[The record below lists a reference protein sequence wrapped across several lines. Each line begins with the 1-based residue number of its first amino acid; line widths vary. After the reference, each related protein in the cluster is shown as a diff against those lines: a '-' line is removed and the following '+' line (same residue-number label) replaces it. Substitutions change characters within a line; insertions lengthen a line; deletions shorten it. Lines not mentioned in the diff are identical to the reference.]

1 MEKTENPEKSKLKQ
15 LKKIRMEKHLSVKLC
30 IGNTMNCLKKSDNY
44 TDISTTSQFML
55 LIDSIIK
62 NPKELTTLTNED
74 LANLG
79 FCTSCIMASD
89 FTSKYSQYYI
99 WSTGA
104 VVVSVGFYAF
114 MKQLDNSYL
123 LNSHFPA
130 FIVLIHE
137 GREYFAN
144 LIQELILTGKEK
156 LSFYDAFD
164 RIKFWGSEQKK
175 YDIAIH
181 FEYTL
186 QRYCIVKGT
195 SNEYLNDWLQ
205 EILHDI
211 KSIEE
216 RLKTTD
222 SLPQAKEVYYILSNL
237 LLNNTMPTCC
247 EIN

>member
-1 MEKTENPEKSKLKQ
+1 
-15 LKKIRMEKHLSVKLC
+15 MEKHLSIKSC
-30 IGNTMNCLKKSDNY
+30 IETTMNCLKKSENY
-44 TDISTTSQFML
+44 TDTSTTSQFML
-55 LIDSIIK
+55 LIDSFIK

-79 FCTSCIMASD
+79 FCTSCIMASN
-89 FTSKYSQYYI
+89 FTSKYSQYYN

-156 LSFYDAFD
+156 LSFYDALD

-175 YDIAIH
+175 YDIAKH

-186 QRYCIVKGT
+186 QTHCIAKGT
-195 SNEYLNDWLQ
+195 SNEYLNDWFK
-205 EILHDI
+205 EILYEI

-216 RLKTTD
+216 RLQTTD
-222 SLPQAKEVYYILSNL
+222 SVPQTKQVYEILSNL
-237 LLNNTMPTCC
+237 FLNNSMPTCC

>member
-1 MEKTENPEKSKLKQ
+1 
-15 LKKIRMEKHLSVKLC
+15 MEKHLSIKSC
-30 IGNTMNCLKKSDNY
+30 IETTMNCLKISKNY
-44 TDISTTSQFML
+44 TDTSTTSQFML
-55 LIDSIIK
+55 LIDSFIK

-79 FCTSCIMASD
+79 FCTSCIMASN
-89 FTSKYSQYYI
+89 FTSKYSQYYN

-156 LSFYDAFD
+156 LSFYDALD

-175 YDIAIH
+175 YDIAKH

-186 QRYCIVKGT
+186 QTHCIAKGT
-195 SNEYLNDWLQ
+195 SNEYLNDWFK
-205 EILHDI
+205 EILYEI

-216 RLKTTD
+216 RLQTTD
-222 SLPQAKEVYYILSNL
+222 SVPQTKQVYEILSNL
-237 LLNNTMPTCC
+237 FLNNSMPTCC

>member
-1 MEKTENPEKSKLKQ
+1 
-15 LKKIRMEKHLSVKLC
+15 MEKHLSIKSC
-30 IGNTMNCLKKSDNY
+30 IETTMNCLKKSENY
-44 TDISTTSQFML
+44 TDTSTTSQFML
-55 LIDSIIK
+55 LIDSFIK
-62 NPKELTTLTNED
+62 NPKELTTLTNEE

-89 FTSKYSQYYI
+89 FTSKYSQYYN

-104 VVVSVGFYAF
+104 IVVSIGFYAF

-144 LIQELILTGKEK
+144 LIQELILIKKEK
-156 LSFYDAFD
+156 FSFYNPFD
-164 RIKFWGSEQKK
+164 RIKFFGSEQKK
-175 YDIAIH
+175 YDIAKH

-186 QRYCIVKGT
+186 QTHCIAKGT
-195 SNEYLNDWLQ
+195 SNEYLNDWFK
-205 EILHDI
+205 EILYEI

-216 RLKTTD
+216 RLETTD
-222 SLPQAKEVYYILSNL
+222 SVPQAKEVYYILSNL

-247 EIN
+247 KID

>member
-1 MEKTENPEKSKLKQ
+1 
-15 LKKIRMEKHLSVKLC
+15 MEKHLSIKSC
-30 IGNTMNCLKKSDNY
+30 IETTMNCLKKSKNY
-44 TDISTTSQFML
+44 TDTSTTSQFML
-55 LIDSIIK
+55 LIDSFIK

-79 FCTSCIMASD
+79 FCTSCIMASN
-89 FTSKYSQYYI
+89 FTSKYSQYYN

-156 LSFYDAFD
+156 LSFYDALD

-175 YDIAIH
+175 YDIAKH

-186 QRYCIVKGT
+186 QTHCIAKGT
-195 SNEYLNDWLQ
+195 SNEYLNDWFK
-205 EILHDI
+205 EILYEI

-216 RLKTTD
+216 RLQTTD
-222 SLPQAKEVYYILSNL
+222 SVPQTKQVYEILSNL
-237 LLNNTMPTCC
+237 FLNNSMPTCC